1 MKLLPI
7 SHLVKV
13 ISNQNN
19 GGRCEKKGF
28 FSLMSIIHAKKKI
41 ANRGLKERSISKR
54 EGWYLGNLVQLQ
66 YLLPILSF
74 YVYVL
79 E

>member
-41 ANRGLKERSISKR
+41 ANRGLKERRISKR
-54 EGWYLGNLVQLQ
+54 EGWYLGKFRAGTV
-66 YLLPILSF
+66 PILSF

>member
-28 FSLMSIIHAKKKI
+28 FSLMSIIHAKKK
-41 ANRGLKERSISKR
+41 
-54 EGWYLGNLVQLQ
+54 LQ
-66 YLLPILSF
+66 IG
-74 YVYVL
+74 V
-79 E
+79 

>member
-1 MKLLPI
+1 MK
-7 SHLVKV
+7 
-13 ISNQNN
+13 
-19 GGRCEKKGF
+19 KKGF

-54 EGWYLGNLVQLQ
+54 EGWYLGKFSAVTV
-66 YLLPILSF
+66 PILSF

>member
-54 EGWYLGNLVQLQ
+54 EGWYLGKSSAVTV
-66 YLLPILSF
+66 PILSF